1 MVLLGVGKAEFI
13 LATWHGFYDNKEI
26 HLLLDA
32 HTSFMTAL
40 SKEGAFTI
48 NLLTEDML
56 PSLRDEI
63 SKQNIDMGKTMFHVK
78 PAPHVIAP
86 LVEETPLCFECE
98 VEKLSPFGN
107 QVHIQGN
114 IRNILADD
122 SILVH
127 GQIAPA
133 LLQELC
139 RSDIEPLHLPSLS
152 WWKRWIWKI
161 KSGCG

>member
-32 HTSFMTAL
+32 HTPFMTAL
-40 SKEGAFTI
+40 SKEGSFTI
-48 NLLTEDML
+48 NLLTEDIFPL
-56 PSLRDEI
+56 LGDEI
-63 SKQNIDMGKTMFHVK
+63 EKQDIDMAKTLFHVK
-78 PAPHVIAP
+78 QAPHVAAP
-86 LVEETPLCFECE
+86 LVEEAPLCFECE
-98 VEKLSPFGN
+98 VENLSPLGK
-107 QVHIQGN
+107 QVHIQGT

-133 LLQELC
+133 VLQQLC
-139 RSDIEPLHLPSLS
+139 RSDIEPWRMPTLS
-152 WWKRWIWKI
+152 RWKRWIWRI
-161 KSGCG
+161 RSGCE